1 MFSKGT
7 FLFLLCRFCKI
18 LMCLQGQNI
27 SGDSA
32 IKSMASPGGPSG
44 RKPYMNTYFPG
55 NPAGIGSQV
64 QSIILEYLSDRVREA
79 EVSDRF
85 KSAEVSDRIKS
96 AEDRMKWIADR
107 VYKVGR
113 TSDEAESRSGYP
125 GQLGIGYGW
134 LRYGANRNKIAC

>member
-55 NPAGIGSQV
+55 NPAGVGSQA
-64 QSIILEYLSDRVREA
+64 QSINPLIGHKVLNRCPDDNKFYEAVISDYNHETVCFCRTPVT
-79 EVSDRF
+79 VSFDSGPWLFLRLF
-85 KSAEVSDRIKS
+85 HCRANISWYDKN
-96 AEDRMKWIADR
+96 
-107 VYKVGR
+107 
-113 TSDEAESRSGYP
+113 TSRAMGVD
-125 GQLGIGYGW
+125 
-134 LRYGANRNKIAC
+134 